1 MELKAL
7 SLPAHQKFF
16 QNCVPLVRWRSVFF
30 FPNSPAGS
38 FSPSYRTRQ
47 VPFGPSLFT
56 LPDALTRDSLGDST
70 CLVPSTPHSP
80 PRHPG
85 SPPPPHRYLV
95 SYITLPTSL
104 YIRSLRYASRR
115 TFPLL
120 AQFELRKGAL
130 VPIPRFSCA

>member
-7 SLPAHQKFF
+7 SLPAHQEFF

-47 VPFGPSLFT
+47 VPFGPSLST

-70 CLVPSTPHSP
+70 CLVPSPL
-80 PRHPG
+80 RHPG
-85 SPPPPHRYLV
+85 SQPPPHRYLV

-104 YIRSLRYASRR
+104 YIRSLWYASRR